1 MGRLLTSR
9 FFPGLAAC
17 FAVAI
22 GVAVWGGPAS
32 LTESVAVGLA
42 GFAAVMATRNW
53 AVAEE
58 ERPLLAEE
66 LLGVH
71 EHVDALSQDAS
82 EMREMLSEVTA
93 ILEDLVL
100 DAEAAQEPASDQ
112 PAEAPAT
119 VAAIAAMERR
129 LAALEDAA
137 AETDKPA
144 PTQPPAAAAIDAP
157 APGVAAAMTRLE
169 TLEERLA
176 AHDARAG
183 MMAKA
188 LALAVAETRKHD
200 ARLDALTG
208 AAPAASAAEAAL
220 DAEETPTDPP
230 PAQPKTDPEE
240 TLSPLERAAAAM
252 MGKSASRPQD
262 PAIEDAAAA
271 TAQSPEPDADEPASE
286 EPVFDEPVSAEPV
299 SAEPVDEKPVAT
311 EPLDIASARDALRS
325 DQNRQAEL
333 PIDAPAAGAAQN
345 DDGGDDRNAD
355 DSDLDAS
362 DKDGPAAPQSAAR
375 PPASVLSLSDDE
387 GADPSVSPAQAAL
400 AARSAMLAKESG
412 VRPAAED
419 APDADSA
426 RAPIPARRKGD
437 QTRPKPRRLAEA
449 VGAPPVVKRTGQLPA
464 ASADPFDDP
473 SEHARF
479 ELTLRP
485 ILNLADREPG
495 FFETVRTRFE
505 DPSAREPGGR
515 SAADQQYSL
524 LFRSVGAVDRLTSLD
539 HSAGMFCAVAAAAF
553 ENKSFVKSFV
563 ELLELRRAI
572 CNRLT
577 LEFTQADLA
586 EARDLAPDALARV
599 RDAGFRFGLDAVE
612 DWSINL
618 DELAE
623 LGFRYIKLPAAPLL
637 ARLRPSEMPGERLL
651 EFRRLGL
658 EIIADKVHSPAQA
671 DALARVD
678 IRWALGDGLA
688 PPRRVRFS

>member
-9 FFPGLAAC
+9 YFPALAAC

-42 GFAAVMATRNW
+42 GFAAVMAMRNW

-100 DAEAAQEPASDQ
+100 DAEAAQQPGADQ

-119 VAAIAAMERR
+119 VAAIAAIERR

-144 PTQPPAAAAIDAP
+144 PTQPPAAAALDAP
-157 APGVAAAMTRLE
+157 APGVAAAIARLE

-200 ARLDALTG
+200 ARLDALAG
-208 AAPAASAAEAAL
+208 AAPAAPAAAL
-220 DAEETPTDPP
+220 ETSETRADPP
-230 PAQPKTDPEE
+230 PAAPQTDPEE

-252 MGKSASRPQD
+252 MGKSASRAPD
-262 PAIEDAAAA
+262 PASEDAAAA
-271 TAQSPEPDADEPASE
+271 TATAQPQEPAFDEPVTE
-286 EPVFDEPVSAEPV
+286 EPVAKEPVAEDPVSAEPF
-299 SAEPVDEKPVAT
+299 DETPVAI

-333 PIDAPAAGAAQN
+333 PIDAPAAAADN
-345 DDGGDDRNAD
+345 DDRTAEDGDVEERDE
-355 DSDLDAS
+355 
-362 DKDGPAAPQSAAR
+362 DGPAAPQSAAR
-375 PPASVLSLSDDE
+375 PPASVLSLGDDD
-387 GADPSVSPAQAAL
+387 GADPSVNPAQAAL
-400 AARSAMLAKESG
+400 EARSAMLAKESG
-412 VRPAAED
+412 ARPAAD
-419 APDADSA
+419 APDVDSA

-464 ASADPFDDP
+464 PGADPFDDP

-485 ILNLADREPG
+485 ILNLTDREPG
-495 FFETVRTRFE
+495 FFETVRARFE

-539 HSAGMFCAVAAAAF
+539 HPAGMFCAVAAAAF
-553 ENKSFVKSFV
+553 ENKGFVKSFV

-577 LEFTQADLA
+577 LEFTQADLT
-586 EARDLAPDALARV
+586 EARALAPDALARV